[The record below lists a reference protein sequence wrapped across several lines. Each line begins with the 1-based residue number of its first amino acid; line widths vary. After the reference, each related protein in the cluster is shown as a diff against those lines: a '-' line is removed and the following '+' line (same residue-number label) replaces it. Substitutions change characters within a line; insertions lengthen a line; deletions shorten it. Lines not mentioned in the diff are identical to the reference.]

1 MRINHNI
8 PALNAHRL
16 LTANNRAA
24 TGTLERLSSGKRI
37 NKAGDDAAGMAI
49 SEKMRAQVR
58 GLRTASRNSLDG
70 VSLIQ
75 TAEGAMGEVHSM
87 LQRMRELSVQAANG
101 TQTLED
107 RQAIQEEIN
116 QLTSEVNRIANGTE
130 YNTENVLNGN
140 KKPNSN
146 TLVHTMST
154 GTPASK
160 IGTVDVSGLGATD
173 FDWKTESLSIF
184 INGEE
189 KVVNLTQTDA
199 STDLT
204 NFMALFNDALG
215 KDANAIINDDGH
227 IEIKTKEAGGLQT
240 IKVVA
245 STTVATAL
253 GLNNTEVSG
262 TAEKAT
268 STSSGSFLFESK
280 PEIGATLLIGDEVIE
295 FFDSS
300 VAPYVGTNRPVDL
313 NGLADADAV
322 VNNIVSKFAK
332 SFDGVT
338 LTISGYGGQAYPAN
352 PVGTAGA
359 EAVSNRLV
367 ITADSP
373 GFDGNLTYLEGTLE
387 GFNTTLQVGANS
399 GQEFRME
406 IGDIRSQKLKISADN
421 PTRNPGVQG
430 AAYTAI
436 ATVTDGISSAK
447 TEYAIDVTTE
457 ERASAAIKVFNN
469 AIVELS
475 SQRSQLGATQNR
487 LEHTIANLD
496 NTNENLTAALSRIED
511 ADMALEMSEYTKIN
525 ILQQSGTSMLQKANQ
540 SPQLVL
546 QLLQT

>member
-1 MRINHNI
+1 
-8 PALNAHRL
+8 
-16 LTANNRAA
+16 
-24 TGTLERLSSGKRI
+24 
-37 NKAGDDAAGMAI
+37 
-49 SEKMRAQVR
+49 
-58 GLRTASRNSLDG
+58 
-70 VSLIQ
+70 
-75 TAEGAMGEVHSM
+75 M
-87 LQRMRELSVQAANG
+87 LQRMRELAVQAANG

-160 IGTVDVSGLGATD
+160 IGTADVSGMGAGD

-184 INGEE
+184 VNGEE

-215 KDANAIINDDGH
+215 DDAKAIINDANN

-245 STTVATAL
+245 STTVATDL

-280 PEIGATLLIGDEVIE
+280 PEVGATLLIGDEVIE

-313 NGLADADAV
+313 DGLADADAV
-322 VNNIVSKFAK
+322 VANIVSKFATA
-332 SFDGVT
+332 FDGVT
-338 LTISGYGGQAYPAN
+338 LAVDG
-352 PVGTAGA
+352 
-359 EAVSNRLV
+359 AVSSRLT